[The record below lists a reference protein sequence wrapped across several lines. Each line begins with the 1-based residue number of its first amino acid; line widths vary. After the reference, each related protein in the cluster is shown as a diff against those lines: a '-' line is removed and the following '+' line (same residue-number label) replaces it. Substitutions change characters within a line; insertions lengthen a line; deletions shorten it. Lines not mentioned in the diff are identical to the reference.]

1 MLVSQMSRV
10 NDRRAIA
17 AEATQRAIVEAA
29 SRLFIER
36 GYHATTLSGIASEA
50 GVAIQTIYNSVGSK
64 RDVLAKVLDYAA
76 AGEQAPTLAPTF
88 VLAQTE
94 KEPDPRKILDQLVEW
109 WRESRAR
116 TAPFYRILRQGAAL
130 DQELA
135 DLELARAEER
145 LRSYRVGASMLA
157 ERGAL
162 REGLSIDDAA
172 AIFHATGHPDIYR
185 FLVIDQ
191 EWTVDRWASWVRSTL
206 EAGLLAP

>member
-1 MLVSQMSRV
+1 MSRV

-50 GVAIQTIYNSVGSK
+50 GVVIQTIYNSIGSK
-64 RDVLAKVLDYAA
+64 RDVLSKVLDYAA
-76 AGEQAPTLAPTF
+76 TGEHAPTLAPTF

-94 KEPDPRKILDQLVEW
+94 QEPDPRKVLDQLVDFW
-109 WRESRAR
+109 QQSRAR
-116 TAPFYRILRQGAAL
+116 TAPYYKLLRQAAAL
-130 DQELA
+130 DQEAA

-145 LRSYRVGASMLA
+145 LRSYRTGAALLA

-172 AIFHATGHPDIYR
+172 AMFHATGHPDVYR
-185 FLVIDQ
+185 FLVIEQ
-191 EWTVDRWASWVRSTL
+191 KWTAAHWANWVRSTF